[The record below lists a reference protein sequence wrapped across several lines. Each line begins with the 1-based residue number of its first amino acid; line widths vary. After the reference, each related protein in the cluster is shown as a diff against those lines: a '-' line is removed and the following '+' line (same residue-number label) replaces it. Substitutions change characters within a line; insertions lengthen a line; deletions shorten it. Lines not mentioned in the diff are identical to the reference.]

1 MSAENEVRA
10 VSARFYDALSR
21 MANGEKGTMADVWI
35 DHPNVMTMHP
45 IGGREE
51 GWEAVSASFDGVAS
65 AAEGGEVR
73 IEEQRIDVT
82 RNGEGDVA
90 REVGVERGYI
100 VMGGERVEVDGRVT
114 NIYQRGD
121 DGWVM
126 VHHHA
131 DPSPAM
137 IDVVQKMRAGD

>member
-1 MSAENEVRA
+1 MSAEDEVRE

-21 MANGEKGTMADVWI
+21 MCNGETGTMADVWI

-45 IGGREE
+45 IGGRQE
-51 GWEAVSASFDGVAS
+51 GWEDVSASFDGVAA
-65 AAEGGEVR
+65 AAEGGQVR
-73 IEEQRIDVT
+73 IDEQRIDVT
-82 RNGEGDVA
+82 SSGEVA

-137 IDVVQKMRAGD
+137 IAVVNKMQGND